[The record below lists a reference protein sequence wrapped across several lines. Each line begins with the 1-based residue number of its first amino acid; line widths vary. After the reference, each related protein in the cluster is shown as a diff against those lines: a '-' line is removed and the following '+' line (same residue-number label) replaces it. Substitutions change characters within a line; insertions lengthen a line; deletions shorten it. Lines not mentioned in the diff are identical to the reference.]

1 LKPVTHR
8 NCTRPARVKGLT
20 DIAVRN
26 ARARDR
32 AYKLS
37 DGRGLCLLVQPNGSK
52 WWRFRYDW
60 DGKEQMLSMGMY
72 PDTSLA
78 DARKRRDEARQK
90 IEAGTDPGAQR
101 RLTEG
106 ASERTF
112 EALAQHYLAGL
123 ERKVLLKKRSP
134 HTLRKARWA
143 LRDYIFPCLGSKPID
158 SISSQ
163 QLLVV
168 QMKIQTN
175 PLVHVTHASMDG

>member
-1 LKPVTHR
+1 METGTRTLKVVTHR
-8 NCTRPARVKGLT
+8 NSTRPARVKGLT

-26 ARARDR
+26 TRARDR

-60 DGKEQMLSMGMY
+60 DGKEKMLSMGTY

-78 DARKRRDEARQK
+78 EARKRRDEARQK
-90 IEAGTDPGAQR
+90 IEGGTDPGVER

-106 ASERTF
+106 APERTF
-112 EALAQHYLAGL
+112 EAVAQHYLAGL

-134 HTLRKARWA
+134 ATLRKARRA
-143 LRDYIFPCLGSKPID
+143 LRDYI
-158 SISSQ
+158 
-163 QLLVV
+163 
-168 QMKIQTN
+168 
-175 PLVHVTHASMDG
+175 